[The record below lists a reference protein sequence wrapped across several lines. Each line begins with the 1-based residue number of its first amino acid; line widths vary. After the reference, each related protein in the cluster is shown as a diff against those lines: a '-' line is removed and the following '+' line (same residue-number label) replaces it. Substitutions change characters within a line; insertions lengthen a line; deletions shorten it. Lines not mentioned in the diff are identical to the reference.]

1 MREVSAKDLSDDA
14 LAAIRPQQRLDG
26 DLVSGTRFGHVGARG
41 FEARG
46 GLAPS
51 QAYDP
56 KEFLRGLDRF
66 DVRWQV
72 EGVEQLIPVEG

>member
-1 MREVSAKDLSDDA
+1 VAQGAL
-14 LAAIRPQQRLDG
+14 LAAR
-26 DLVSGTRFGHVGARG
+26 RG

-56 KEFLRGLDRF
+56 EEFLRGLDRF

-72 EGVEQLIPVEG
+72 EGVEQLIPAEA